1 MVYKLFDK
9 NLLEMVLKMKLNKI
23 INLQMSFMHQ
33 LLKKKENRKR
43 NLSSSFKDN
52 ICGVDLVDMLLIR
65 KSNKEIRYL
74 LYAVD
79 IFSKYVWVV
88 PLKN

>member
-1 MVYKLFDK
+1 
-9 NLLEMVLKMKLNKI
+9 
-23 INLQMSFMHQ
+23 MSFMHQ
-33 LLKKKENRKR
+33 LLKKNRKR

-74 LYAVD
+74 LYAID

-88 PLKN
+88 PLKNKKRVPIVNAFQKNLGSSKRKPNKI